1 MAILPPYDRAN
12 STDVTTFNMEQ
23 SVTGAVPSVLVVDDE
38 RNIRRVLRAMLRRF
52 GYEVTTACDGNEAL
66 AIVENDGPFDVVITD
81 LKMPGMDGMDLL
93 RVLSNQF
100 QEIPVVMITAH
111 GSVGSAVEAVKL
123 GAFDYIEKPFE
134 REQILQVAAK
144 AVRTAEASMA
154 HARPST
160 AASAR
165 FGIVGASAAI
175 EDLYAVIDRVAD
187 TPSTILISGESGT
200 GKELVARALHV
211 ESSRRDKPFI
221 RVNCAAIPHDLIE
234 SELFGHEKGAFT
246 GAVSS
251 KPGRFELA
259 NEGTLLLDEVGDIP
273 FPMQAKLLRAIQESE
288 FERVGGIRTIKV
300 NVRIIG
306 STNRDLSRDIEEGRF
321 REDLFYRLNV
331 VPIQMATLRDRP
343 DDIPLL
349 VQHFVER
356 FNERLNRS
364 IAGFTPDA
372 IELMKE
378 YRWPG
383 NIRELENVVERTMLF
398 CDGVWIQANNLPEEV
413 HLGAQSTQQADSG
426 PMSQQAGPADKDG
439 QPGVAT
445 DLKQAVRSEA
455 QKVARR
461 MITHA
466 LRQTGGNVTQAAK
479 ILGLSRKGLQVKM
492 KELKLRQESSQDT
505 PEAE

>member
-1 MAILPPYDRAN
+1 M
-12 STDVTTFNMEQ
+12 
-23 SVTGAVPSVLVVDDE
+23 TGAEPTVLVVDDE
-38 RNIRRVLRAMLRRF
+38 RNIRRVLRAMLKRA
-52 GYEVTTACDGNEAL
+52 GYEVTTAADGNEAL
-66 AIVENDGPFDVVITD
+66 NIVEEDGPFDVVITD

-93 RVLSNQF
+93 RALSDRF
-100 QEIPVVMITAH
+100 SEIPVVMITAH

-134 REQILQVAAK
+134 RDQILQVANK
-144 AVRTAEASMA
+144 AVRTAEASQT
-154 HARPST
+154 HARPSA

-165 FGIVGASAAI
+165 FGIVGSSAAI
-175 EDLYAVIDRVAD
+175 DDLYAVIDRVAD

-200 GKELVARALHV
+200 GKELVAKALHV
-211 ESSRRDKPFI
+211 ESSRKDKPFI

-246 GAVSS
+246 GAVNS

-259 NEGTLLLDEVGDIP
+259 HEGTLLLDEVGDIP
-273 FPMQAKLLRAIQESE
+273 FHMQAKLLRAIQESE

-300 NVRIIG
+300 NVRIIAA
-306 STNRDLSRDIEEGRF
+306 TNRDLHRDIEEGRF

-331 VPIQMATLRDRP
+331 VPIAMTPLRERS
-343 DDIPLL
+343 DDIALL

-372 IELMKE
+372 IELMKR

-398 CDGVWIQANNLPEEV
+398 CDGVWVHANNLPDEIR
-413 HLGAQSTQQADSG
+413 LGAEDSQPPDHDLTSEEADAVAQTG
-426 PMSQQAGPADKDG
+426 G
-439 QPGVAT
+439 AT

-461 MITHA
+461 MITQA
-466 LRQTGGNVTQAAK
+466 LQQTGGNITQAAK
-479 ILGLSRKGLQVKM
+479 VLGLSRKGLQVKM
-492 KELKLRQESSQDT
+492 KELRLRQDSSQDT
-505 PEAE
+505 PETE